1 MLQSAMNAPQVD
13 VDDYSQGIRGRRLTQ
28 IARLVLVAEA
38 LTAAIYASHGAWLI
52 AAALA
57 GAAALAAMCLLLS
70 HYKRQSLGGALL
82 LASLATLAS
91 ALMWISDGLHD
102 VALVSYPVIL
112 IMAGLL
118 GARRYFFILLAG
130 MLGFVSWL
138 SLSTY
143 VWHTRSDNVLA
154 GGLALWRDTNVIL
167 LVSAAAV
174 WIVIDDMQTALGRLV
189 EQIGKF
195 HESQARLAYLAK
207 HDVLTGLPNRAL
219 GRDRIEQALGQA
231 TRRQKMLAVLFV
243 DLDNFKSVNDMLGH
257 NTGDDFLKEVAL
269 RLTQAVRKSDV
280 VSRHGG
286 DEFLVGLVDI
296 ASADDASAV
305 ASAILASLARP
316 FLVKDTEL
324 SCTASI
330 GIALHPQDGADHD
343 TLLRQSDIAMYSAKE
358 SGRNAWRFFDAAMQ
372 ANLQQGA
379 MLVASL
385 RGALARREFELHYQ
399 PVIDLVSGRLLGA
412 EALIR
417 WRRPESGLVLP
428 GLFIDAAERSGLIV
442 DIGEWVLE
450 EACRQLVEWQGAGC
464 GEFTMAVNLSVVQF
478 RRGNVDDVVRCVLQ
492 RTGLPA
498 ACLELELTESTLVD
512 DADNFILALQRL
524 KALGVRLSIDDFGT
538 GYSNLSY
545 LQRFSVDKLKIDRSF
560 IVRLHNSAQDR
571 AIVDAIVQIARSL
584 DLVVTAEGIED
595 ASVVQAL
602 VEMGCAQ
609 GQGYLFGRPQPAA
622 DFERLLQLPPDPAG
636 RGRREHDGAFL
647 PTGAGSL

>member
-1 MLQSAMNAPQVD
+1 MNAPQAA
-13 VDDYSQGIRGRRLTQ
+13 VDDYSQGMRERRLTQ
-28 IARLVLVAEA
+28 IARLVVVAES
-38 LTAAIYASHGAWLI
+38 LTALAYAWHGAWLI
-52 AAALA
+52 AATLG
-57 GAAALAAMCLLLS
+57 GAAAMALLCLLLS
-70 HYKRQSLGGALL
+70 RRRRQSLGGAVL
-82 LASLATLAS
+82 LASLTVLAS

-102 VALVSYPVIL
+102 VAVVTFPVIL

-118 GARRYFFILLAG
+118 GAKRYFFILLAG

-138 SLSTY
+138 ALCTY
-143 VWHTRSDNVLA
+143 VWHTRADNVLA

-174 WIVIDDMQTALGRLV
+174 WIVIDDMQTALARLV

-195 HESQARLAYLAK
+195 NESQAHLAYLAK
-207 HDVLTGLPNRAL
+207 HDVLTSLPNRAL

-231 TRRQKMLAVLFV
+231 ARRQNMLAVLFV

-280 VSRHGG
+280 ISRHGG
-286 DEFLVGLVDI
+286 DEFLLGLVDI
-296 ASADDASAV
+296 ATADAASAI
-305 ASAILASLARP
+305 AADILASLARP
-316 FLVKDTEL
+316 FMVKDTEL

-330 GIALHPQDGADHD
+330 GIALHPQDGVDYD
-343 TLLRQSDIAMYSAKE
+343 TLLRQADIAMYSAKE

-372 ANLQQGA
+372 ANLQQG
-379 MLVASL
+379 MLLVSSL
-385 RGALARREFELHYQ
+385 RGALARHEFELHYQ
-399 PVIDLVSGRLLGA
+399 PVIDLGSGRLLGA
-412 EALIR
+412 EALVR
-417 WRRPESGLVLP
+417 WRRPGSGLVLP

-450 EACRQLVEWQGAGC
+450 QACRQLVEWQAAGC

-478 RRGNVDDVVRCVLQ
+478 RRGNVDAVVQRVLQ
-492 RTGLPA
+492 RTCLHAG
-498 ACLELELTESTLVD
+498 CLELELTESTLVD

-545 LQRFSVDKLKIDRSF
+545 LQRFAVDKLKIDRSF
-560 IVRLHNSAQDR
+560 IVRLHNSDQDR

-584 DLVVTAEGIED
+584 NLVVTAEGIED

-602 VEMGCAQ
+602 IEMGCAQ

-622 DFERLLQLPPDPAG
+622 DFERLLQLAPDPAAR
-636 RGRREHDGAFL
+636 RGREAGGVFL
-647 PTGAGSL
+647 PTGAGSLNPL

>member
-1 MLQSAMNAPQVD
+1 MSAATALI
-13 VDDYSQGIRGRRLTQ
+13 DDHARTLRARRLVQ
-28 IARLVLVAEA
+28 IARLVLVAESITAAVYASHGQWPVALA
-38 LTAAIYASHGAWLI
+38 LTAA
-52 AAALA
+52 
-57 GAAALAAMCLLLS
+57 AAMSVMCLMFS
-70 HYKRQSLGGALL
+70 RRGHHALGGGVL
-82 LASLATLAS
+82 LASLTVLAS
-91 ALMWISDGLHD
+91 TLMWISEGLHD
-102 VALVSYPVIL
+102 VALVAYPVIL

-118 GARRYFFILLAG
+118 GARRYFFLLLAG
-130 MLGFVSWL
+130 MLGFISWL
-138 SLSTY
+138 SLATY
-143 VWHTRSDNVLA
+143 VWHTRVDNAAA
-154 GGLALWRDTNVIL
+154 GGMALWRDTNVIL

-174 WIVIDDMQTALGRLV
+174 WIVIDDMQTALARLR
-189 EQIGKF
+189 EQIARF
-195 HESQARLAYLAK
+195 NESQAHLAYLAK

-231 TRRQKMLAVLFV
+231 VRRQKMLAVLFV

-269 RLTQAVRKSDV
+269 RLAQAVRKSDV

-286 DEFLVGLVDI
+286 DEFLIGLVDI
-296 ASADDASAV
+296 ASADDASNV
-305 ASAILASLARP
+305 ATAILASLARP
-316 FLVKDTEL
+316 FVVKDSEL
-324 SCTASI
+324 SCTGSI
-330 GIALHPQDGADHD
+330 GIALHPQDGGDYD

-372 ANLQQGA
+372 ANLQQGVL
-379 MLVASL
+379 LVSSL

-450 EACRQLVEWQGAGC
+450 EACRQLVEWQDAGC
-464 GEFTMAVNLSVVQF
+464 GDFTMAVNLSVVQF
-478 RRGNVDDVVRCVLQ
+478 RRGNVDDVVRRVLE
-492 RTGLPA
+492 RTGLRPG
-498 ACLELELTESTLVD
+498 CLELELTESTLVD

-524 KALGVRLSIDDFGT
+524 KALGVKLSIDDFGT

-545 LQRFSVDKLKIDRSF
+545 LQRFAVDKLKVDRSF
-560 IVRLHNSAQDR
+560 IVRLNNSRQDR

-595 ASVVQAL
+595 PTLVQAL
-602 VEMGCAQ
+602 VDMGCAQ
-609 GQGYLFGRPQPAA
+609 GQGYLFGKPQPTAE
-622 DFERLLQLPPDPAG
+622 FERLLQLEASPSL
-636 RGRREHDGAFL
+636 RRQRARDGAFL
-647 PTGAGSL
+647 PTGAGTLS

>member
-1 MLQSAMNAPQVD
+1 MSAATAPI
-13 VDDYSQGIRGRRLTQ
+13 DDHARTLRARRLVQ
-28 IARLVLVAEA
+28 IARLVLVAESITAAVYASHGQWPVALA
-38 LTAAIYASHGAWLI
+38 LTAA
-52 AAALA
+52 
-57 GAAALAAMCLLLS
+57 AAMSVMCLMFS
-70 HYKRQSLGGALL
+70 RRGHHALGGGVL
-82 LASLATLAS
+82 LASLTVLAS
-91 ALMWISDGLHD
+91 TLMWISEGLHD
-102 VALVSYPVIL
+102 VALVAYPVIL

-118 GARRYFFILLAG
+118 GARRYFFLLLAG
-130 MLGFVSWL
+130 MLGFISWL
-138 SLSTY
+138 SLATY
-143 VWHTRSDNVLA
+143 VWHTRVDNAAA
-154 GGLALWRDTNVIL
+154 GGMALWRDTNVIL

-174 WIVIDDMQTALGRLV
+174 WIVIDDMQTALARLR
-189 EQIGKF
+189 EQIARF
-195 HESQARLAYLAK
+195 NESQAHLAYLAK

-231 TRRQKMLAVLFV
+231 VRRQKMLAVLFV

-269 RLTQAVRKSDV
+269 RLAQAVRKSDV

-286 DEFLVGLVDI
+286 DEFLIGLVDI
-296 ASADDASAV
+296 ASADDASNV
-305 ASAILASLARP
+305 ATAILASLARP
-316 FLVKDTEL
+316 FIVKDSEL
-324 SCTASI
+324 SCTGSI
-330 GIALHPQDGADHD
+330 GIALHPQDGGDYD

-372 ANLQQGA
+372 ANLQQGVL
-379 MLVASL
+379 LVSSL

-450 EACRQLVEWQGAGC
+450 EACRQLVEWQDAGC
-464 GEFTMAVNLSVVQF
+464 GDFTMAVNLSVVQF
-478 RRGNVDDVVRCVLQ
+478 RRGNVDDVVRRVLE
-492 RTGLPA
+492 RTGLRPG
-498 ACLELELTESTLVD
+498 CLELELTESTLVD

-524 KALGVRLSIDDFGT
+524 KALGVKLSIDDFGT

-545 LQRFSVDKLKIDRSF
+545 LQRFAVDKLKVDRSF
-560 IVRLHNSAQDR
+560 IVRLNNSRQDR

-595 ASVVQAL
+595 PTLVQAL
-602 VEMGCAQ
+602 VDMGCAQ
-609 GQGYLFGRPQPAA
+609 GQGYLFGKPQPTAE
-622 DFERLLQLPPDPAG
+622 FERLLQLEASPSL
-636 RGRREHDGAFL
+636 RRQRARDGAFL
-647 PTGAGSL
+647 PTGAGTLS

>member
-1 MLQSAMNAPQVD
+1 MSAATAPI
-13 VDDYSQGIRGRRLTQ
+13 DDHARTMRARRLVQ
-28 IARLVLVAEA
+28 IARLVLVAESITAAVYASHGQWPVALA
-38 LTAAIYASHGAWLI
+38 LTAA
-52 AAALA
+52 
-57 GAAALAAMCLLLS
+57 AAMSVMCLMFS
-70 HYKRQSLGGALL
+70 RRGHHGLGGGVL
-82 LASLATLAS
+82 LASLTVLAS
-91 ALMWISDGLHD
+91 TLMWISEGLHD
-102 VALVSYPVIL
+102 VALVAYPVIL

-118 GARRYFFILLAG
+118 GARRYFFLLLAG

-138 SLSTY
+138 SLATY
-143 VWHTRSDNVLA
+143 VWHTRVDNAAA
-154 GGLALWRDTNVIL
+154 GGMALWRDTNVIL

-174 WIVIDDMQTALGRLV
+174 WIVIDDMQTALARLR
-189 EQIGKF
+189 EQIARF
-195 HESQARLAYLAK
+195 NESQAHLAYLAK

-231 TRRQKMLAVLFV
+231 VRRQKMLAVLFV

-269 RLTQAVRKSDV
+269 RLAQAVRKSDV

-286 DEFLVGLVDI
+286 DEFLIGLVDI
-296 ASADDASAV
+296 ASADDASNV
-305 ASAILASLARP
+305 ATAILASLARP
-316 FLVKDTEL
+316 FVVKDSEL
-324 SCTASI
+324 SCTGSI
-330 GIALHPQDGADHD
+330 GIALHPQDGGDYD

-372 ANLQQGA
+372 ANLQQGVL
-379 MLVASL
+379 LVSSL

-450 EACRQLVEWQGAGC
+450 EACRQLVEWQDAGC
-464 GEFTMAVNLSVVQF
+464 GDFTMAVNLSVVQF
-478 RRGNVDDVVRCVLQ
+478 RRGNVDDVVRRVLE
-492 RTGLPA
+492 RTGLRA
-498 ACLELELTESTLVD
+498 GCLELELTESTLVD

-524 KALGVRLSIDDFGT
+524 KALGVKLSIDDFGT

-545 LQRFSVDKLKIDRSF
+545 LQRFAVDKLKVDRSF
-560 IVRLHNSAQDR
+560 IVRLNNSRQDR

-595 ASVVQAL
+595 PTLVQAL
-602 VEMGCAQ
+602 VDMGCAQ
-609 GQGYLFGRPQPAA
+609 GQGYLFGKPQPTA
-622 DFERLLQLPPDPAG
+622 DFERLLRLEASPSL
-636 RGRREHDGAFL
+636 RRQRARDGAFL
-647 PTGAGSL
+647 PTGAGTLS